1 MKTSLITLPL
11 YLLSNFVNYNSWNI
25 VRIAFGRNTKN
36 HEIITENKNETVLK
50 VFYPKG
56 SYSPSKHP
64 IGGIGFFASPKEIFM
79 ANEVVFKYQVFFD
92 KTFNPVLGGKLP
104 GLFLGKGIDKKDM
117 VGASGGK
124 HYETSSCRI
133 AWREN
138 LTAEAYVYLPPQQ
151 HSNYYKI
158 PNLVLNKKF
167 GDSLWRG
174 SFSFYKNTWNN
185 VSIRLKTNT
194 FISKTIGEQRNVN
207 IPRPNYD
214 GELEITINNMTQSF
228 NQLLWRTQPEYNINS
243 IIFETFFGGS
253 QAESATPN
261 DTWTYFKNVQ
271 IQRYF

>member
-1 MKTSLITLPL
+1 MKTALITLPL

-36 HEIITENKNETVLK
+36 HETVLK

-56 SYSPSKHP
+56 SYSPSKNP

-79 ANEVVFKYQVFFD
+79 ANEVLFKYQVFFD
-92 KTFNPVLGGKLP
+92 KTFNPVFGGKLP
-104 GLFLGKGIDKKDM
+104 GLFIGKGTNKKDM

-138 LTAEAYVYLPPQQ
+138 LTAEAYIYVPPQQ

-158 PNLVLNKKF
+158 PNLVENKKF

-185 VSIRLKTNT
+185 ISIRLKTNT
-194 FISKTIGEQRNVN
+194 FINNLDK
-207 IPRPNYD
+207 PKPNYD
-214 GELEITINNMTQSF
+214 GELEITINNITQSF

-253 QAESATPN
+253 DAKTATPS
-261 DTWTYFKNVQ
+261 DTWTYFKNIQ